1 MPDLSTTDRTT
12 AHGPRSGR
20 NEFVPRLVDVLV
32 PVGIYFALRRAGVG
46 NVLAL
51 TAGAFVPAL
60 RVLIS
65 IVRDRRVAGLA
76 AFVLAIFALSIA
88 LAFVTGNARVLLAKE
103 SVFTVLAGVYCLGS
117 LLVGRPFSYYT
128 MRRFVVGDEEEAK
141 TEWERA
147 WENSVEFRHT
157 LRVLTLAWGIG
168 FVGEALIRL
177 VLVYELPVSTMVIVS
192 PILLAALVVVLVIF
206 SRVYGKRVGRAFRGE
221 GSARA

>member
-1 MPDLSTTDRTT
+1 VPDLSTTDRTT

-32 PVGIYFALRRAGVG
+32 PVGIYFALRRAEVG

-60 RVLIS
+60 RVITS

-103 SVFTVLAGVYCLGS
+103 SVFTMLAGVYCLGS
-117 LLVGRPFSYYT
+117 LFVGRPFSYYT

-141 TEWERA
+141 AE
-147 WENSVEFRHT
+147 WENSEEFRH
-157 LRVLTLAWGIG
+157 
-168 FVGEALIRL
+168 
-177 VLVYELPVSTMVIVS
+177 TMVIVS

-206 SRVYGKRVGRAFRGE
+206 SRVYGKRVGREFGGE
-221 GSARA
+221 ASARA